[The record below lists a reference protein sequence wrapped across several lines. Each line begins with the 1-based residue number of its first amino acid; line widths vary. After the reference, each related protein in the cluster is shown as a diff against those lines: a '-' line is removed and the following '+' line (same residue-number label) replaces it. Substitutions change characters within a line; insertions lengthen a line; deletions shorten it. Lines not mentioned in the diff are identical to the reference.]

1 MTKKI
6 CFSILIFS
14 FLFTSCKNEADAN
27 TKQKVKEDNVE
38 VFQFVVDIK
47 TKDSTDVILY
57 YKDGSNE
64 WFVEEKA
71 IWNNVKA
78 DEDFQTVVFN
88 FEEGIIPNDFR
99 LDIGRNEFR
108 NQQPIEIEKITMNY
122 FGNTFEIEQERIN
135 FFFKPNQ
142 YLIYNEQEKQYI
154 LQQDEIGNYDP
165 FFETTPAIY
174 PQITNLVLGNST
186 K

>member
-1 MTKKI
+1 MKTI
-6 CFSILIFS
+6 IQTSLLLIV
-14 FLFTSCKNEADAN
+14 LLIASCKN
-27 TKQKVKEDNVE
+27 KGKEDFENKINEKKLE
-38 VFQFVVDIK
+38 VFQFTLNIK
-47 TKDSTDVILY
+47 VKDTTDVILY

-78 DEDFQTVVFN
+78 DEDFQIVVFN

-165 FFETTPAIY
+165 FFETTTAIY